1 MGGSDQNTYTSTI
14 TATFCGATLN
24 LTTAESFATKCVDMT
39 NPNWA
44 TECGMGKDKYIAANC
59 KENFSR

>member
-14 TATFCGATLN
+14 TATFCGAALN
-24 LTTAESFATKCVDMT
+24 LTTAESFATNCVD
-39 NPNWA
+39 N
-44 TECGMGKDKYIAANC
+44 ECGMGKDEYIAANC